1 MFSKSKP
8 SPETAP
14 VAATQGRN
22 SVRGGGHTFSV
33 IASDVEITTGEK
45 YFVVWRAEDIG
56 RPALSA
62 IRDWAI
68 AEFIHA

>member
-1 MFSKSKP
+1 
-8 SPETAP
+8 
-14 VAATQGRN
+14 
-22 SVRGGGHTFSV
+22 
-33 IASDVEITTGEK
+33 
-45 YFVVWRAEDIG
+45 VWRAEDIG